1 MGAIIGLMQENAR
14 YAVGIDI
21 GTSTIRCVVAHLDG
35 AGGHPTVVGVGKA
48 PNTGMRKGVV
58 AKLEGPAAAID
69 TALGEAER
77 MSGYQVDY
85 ATVSI
90 NGSHIVSG

>member
-1 MGAIIGLMQENAR
+1 MQENSR
-14 YAVGIDI
+14 YAVGLDI
-21 GTSTIRCVVAHLDG
+21 GTSSIRCVVAHLDG
-35 AGGHPTVVGVGKA
+35 EGNTPTIVGMGTA

-58 AKLEGPAAAID
+58 ANLGGPAAAID

-90 NGSHIVSG
+90 NGSHILSVKTD